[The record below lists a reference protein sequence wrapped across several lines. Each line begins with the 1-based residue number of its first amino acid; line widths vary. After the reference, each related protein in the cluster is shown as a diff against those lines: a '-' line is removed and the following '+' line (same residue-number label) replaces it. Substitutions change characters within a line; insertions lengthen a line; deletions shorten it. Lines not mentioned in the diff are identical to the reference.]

1 MRQKQRMSKKSS
13 KTFQRISGAA
23 GISPR
28 RHQGIVCWE
37 MHFLRYPKISVY
49 INNLQIAVEGA
60 SAKVTFEAILTSGQK
75 TGSLKDIIPQ
85 SFGIYAFDVAMKK
98 ENNGWKV
105 ISAHWEEMG
114 VDDRKMPPAE
124 K

>member
-1 MRQKQRMSKKSS
+1 LLL
-13 KTFQRISGAA
+13 GY
-23 GISPR
+23 
-28 RHQGIVCWE
+28 
-37 MHFLRYPKISVY
+37 FLRYPKISVY

-105 ISAHWEEMG
+105 IAAHWEEMG
-114 VDDRKMPPAE
+114 VDDRKMSPAE